1 MGYQKILI
9 TYKRTKKGEVEKFI
23 TVVSCLPSDEDWATD
38 IVSDLIQ
45 DYCGGVHP
53 YWHRFEKI

>member
-9 TYKRTKKGEVEKFI
+9 TYKRTKNGKVEKFL
-23 TVVSCLPSDEDWATD
+23 TVTNLPSDEDWATD

-53 YWHRFEKI
+53 YWHRYKRI